1 VSNASDALEK
11 LRHRQSAGLPVRE
24 PDTPLAVRLDTDPAA
39 GTLTISDSG
48 VGMDRAELID
58 NLGTIAR
65 SGSRAFMAR
74 LKAEGGGGGG
84 GGAPG
89 AAGGDTGAN
98 IIGQFGVG
106 FYSAFMVAD
115 RIDVY
120 SRSAAPGGGG
130 LCWSS
135 TGDGSYTIAECEG
148 VARGTKVVLQLKDS
162 ARDFAR
168 TPAVKEVLARYSS
181 FLSFPLTLDGAV
193 INSVQA
199 IWALPKNEVR
209 GVRVCARVRV
219 SACACVCVC
228 VGECRLQS
236 PPE

>member
-1 VSNASDALEK
+1 MSNASDALEK
-11 LRHRQSAGLPVRE
+11 ARHRTVAGE
-24 PDTPLAVRLDTDPAA
+24 PLAEPETPLRISISTNEAA
-39 GTLTISDSG
+39 GTLTITDSG
-48 VGMDRAELID
+48 IGMDRTELQE

-65 SGSRAFMAR
+65 SGSKAFLEKLR
-74 LKAEGGGGGG
+74 TGGGGGV
-84 GGAPG
+84 
-89 AAGGDTGAN
+89 GDAS

-209 GVRVCARVRV
+209 GARVCKRM
-219 SACACVCVC
+219 SACACVCACVCVC
-228 VGECRLQS
+228 VRMRMRV
-236 PPE
+236 